1 MMRLAALFL
10 PALLAASGLLVVDA
24 RATLAQ
30 HGFEIP
36 NAASHKLGDPNA
48 PIVIVEFA
56 DFGCELCGAFARET
70 MPRVQRDWINTGRAR
85 VQFVPFDLLRTGRL
99 AARAAECAAE
109 QDAFWPMHD
118 LIYRN
123 QKDWLGR
130 GGQDEKFTQWAVELG
145 LDEQQF
151 AACWDEDPSKE
162 RIEQNTKLSRSL
174 GIRGTPTFLVNG
186 KVVVGAYPYDKFAAI
201 LEEVAEGR

>member
-1 MMRLAALFL
+1 MRRHAG
-10 PALLAASGLLVVDA
+10 ALLVPFVAAGLL
-24 RATLAQ
+24 LAEASSTVAQ
-30 HGFEIP
+30 SRFEVP
-36 NAASHKLGDPNA
+36 NAASHELGDPDA

-70 MPRVQRDWINTGRAR
+70 MPRVKRDWINTGRAR

-118 LIYRN
+118 LIY
-123 QKDWLGR
+123 QKQNDWLGR
-130 GGQDEKFTQWAVELG
+130 GGQDEKFAEWAVELG
-145 LDEQQF
+145 LDEQRF
-151 AACWDEDPSKE
+151 AACWDEDPSEE

-174 GIRGTPTFLVNG
+174 GIRGTPTFLING
-186 KVVVGAYPYDKFAAI
+186 KVVIGAYPYDKFAAI
-201 LEEVAEGR
+201 LEEVAQGR